1 MSQSLC
7 AYCKQPGSL
16 TREHLWPASLH
27 NRLLA
32 ANEQSENIFWLAR
45 LRRAIPSEPQI
56 RDVCGRCNNG
66 VLSKLDNY
74 ICELFDKSF
83 SRVLARDERV
93 RFEPNYHLLK
103 RWLLKMSFNSA
114 RIHDSPDREALE
126 ELLPYI
132 LGVNERLG
140 RSVQLF
146 VQLLY
151 PEVVPPDELDA
162 PFQGTRGVLFEPCGN
177 RVGLM
182 YFLAPGTGRKLLRAV
197 HLRSFS
203 FLMAYWRPERG
214 RQEQSDLE
222 AVLTKQRAATVLLR
236 PSQGAVELVC
246 NGMGAWASF
255 RDSRVT
261 RLDFDADA

>member
-7 AYCKQPGSL
+7 AYCKRPGTL

-27 NRLLA
+27 SRLLA
-32 ANEQSENIFWLAR
+32 VNEQSENIFWLAR
-45 LRRAIPSEPQI
+45 LRREIPSEPQI
-56 RDVCGRCNNG
+56 RDVCANCNNG

-74 ICELFDKSF
+74 ICGLFDERFRKI
-83 SRVLARDERV
+83 LARDERV
-93 RFEPNYHLLK
+93 LFEPNYHLLK

-114 RIHDSPDREALE
+114 RIHNSPDREALE
-126 ELLPYI
+126 KLLPYI

-151 PEVVPPDELDA
+151 PEIPPPAELTPSSQDNEEM
-162 PFQGTRGVLFEPCGN
+162 LFEPAGN
-177 RVGLM
+177 RVGFM
-182 YFLAPGTGRKLLRAV
+182 YFQAPGIGKKLLRAV

-203 FLMAYWRPERG
+203 FFLAYWRPERG
-214 RQEQSDLE
+214 RQEQADFE
-222 AVLTKQRAATVLLR
+222 AVFTKQWTGAVLLR
-236 PSQGAVELVC
+236 PSQGTLELVC

-255 RDSRVT
+255 RDSRVN
-261 RLDFDADA
+261 RLVFDTDA